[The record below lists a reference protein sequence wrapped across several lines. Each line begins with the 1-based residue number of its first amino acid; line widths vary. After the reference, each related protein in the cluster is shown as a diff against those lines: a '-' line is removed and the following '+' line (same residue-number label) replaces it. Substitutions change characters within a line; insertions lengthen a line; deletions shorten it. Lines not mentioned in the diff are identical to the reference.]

1 TVRMVET
8 HRSWRHLERSHQI
21 LGAQHPAEQGAQGLP
36 PHTLHMAAELRQ
48 HFIRVAVRN
57 RTEVSLVELLILAA
71 PNALHNELRVP
82 VVLLERAAN
91 LHDVICLEES
101 GNLFGTVH
109 TRPWISPVLSPSV
122 LSRKYVHIIAG
133 P

>member
-1 TVRMVET
+1 
-8 HRSWRHLERSHQI
+8 
-21 LGAQHPAEQGAQGLP
+21 
-36 PHTLHMAAELRQ
+36 MAAELRQ

-109 TRPWISPVLSPSV
+109 TRPWIRRSYRLAASEGKPRLTFLAEVHVLSLP
-122 LSRKYVHIIAG
+122 
-133 P
+133 PEM